1 MPTSYNHAMKDVAK
15 LPRVPNEIKS
25 AFLEIWIQHKHLPLK
40 VGKRRV
46 MASALKV
53 LLPTSNAT
61 KPMRLYRGT
70 TAQERRR
77 LYGFSWTQEPDI
89 ARNFAKR
96 FAGFCDAGGAV
107 VLETIAP
114 AKAIML
120 IRKKERYYDEGE
132 VIVDPYNLR
141 SIKCIERLTPD

>member
-96 FAGFCDAGGAV
+96 FGFCDAGGAV